1 MLVTKIVGHATLC
14 PTYAE
19 AALIGASA
27 LTATAD
33 FKLLLA
39 GSISLFFSFPF
50 RGKAGMGVE
59 VALYASAPPLKPT
72 PTLTLWRNY

>member
-1 MLVTKIVGHATLC
+1 LGKGVAVPNILFTKIVGHAALC

-39 GSISLFFSFPF
+39 GSITASLS
-50 RGKAGMGVE
+50 R
-59 VALYASAPPLKPT
+59 LSDRPT
-72 PTLTLWRNY
+72 ER